1 MPKIKIKKEHAQ
13 YWESGKIE
21 KRITSGIRDGRGR
34 RIDNPFNLFSRILSL
49 FYIEMTKYLYP
60 TTSFRI
66 GIFCHKK
73 KGGHITSQVCAKMC
87 VSCHVPSACLEHT
100 HNWIF

>member
-1 MPKIKIKKEHAQ
+1 
-13 YWESGKIE
+13 
-21 KRITSGIRDGRGR
+21 
-34 RIDNPFNLFSRILSL
+34 
-49 FYIEMTKYLYP
+49 MTKYLYP

-73 KGGHITSQVCAKMC
+73 KGGHITSQVCANMC

-100 HNWIF
+100 HN